1 MMDHSG
7 VRCLWG
13 LLPSLRNKPST
24 EEDMKTPRLL
34 TSILVPFLFCVI
46 LAGTGLV
53 SFAQQPPPT
62 GCCTPEATARAA
74 ESGKTIGVANV
85 SLGMTAEEALPAL
98 KAVNAS
104 FKINVNRLDANW
116 DYKALITQDS
126 MIDPKKRWLLGLD
139 TQTPRGEGDEQ
150 FQVQFTSPPSKPYVF
165 NIHRQVDFAAQGM
178 PTVENVLAGLRK
190 RYGPESVHPIAS
202 GERLVWF
209 FDEQGRTIQGVEATR
224 IQNNPQC
231 HAQEG
236 TSGPDLAWNTLAAP
250 SPYQPVV
257 GSAQCLPLIIV
268 DARITP
274 AQTGSPLARAFAI
287 SVTDYP
293 LYNNGANTTYGWLNQ
308 IRKQIA
314 SKQLGDAEKRG
325 ATIKY

>member
-1 MMDHSG
+1 MNTQRHLPG
-7 VRCLWG
+7 IFVNLPLCLIFAGAGMVSWG
-13 LLPSLRNKPST
+13 
-24 EEDMKTPRLL
+24 
-34 TSILVPFLFCVI
+34 
-46 LAGTGLV
+46 
-53 SFAQQPPPT
+53 QQPPPS

-74 ESGKTIGVANV
+74 ESAKTIGVANV
-85 SLGMTAEEALPAL
+85 SLGMSPEEALPAL

-104 FKINVNRLDANW
+104 FKITVNRLDANW
-116 DYKALITQDS
+116 DYKAMITQDS

-139 TQTPRGEGDEQ
+139 AQTSRGEGGEQ

-165 NIHRQVDFAAQGM
+165 NIHRQVDFTTEGM
-178 PTVENVLAGLRK
+178 PTTENIMAGLRK

-209 FDEQGRTIQGVEATR
+209 FDEQGRAIQGGEATR

-236 TSGPDLAWNTLAAP
+236 AGGPDLAWNTLAAP

-257 GSAQCLPLIIV
+257 GSVQCLPLIIV

-274 AQTGSPLARAFAI
+274 AQTGSLLARSFAI
-287 SVTDYP
+287 SITDYP
-293 LYNNGANTTYGWLNQ
+293 LYNNGANATYAWLNQ